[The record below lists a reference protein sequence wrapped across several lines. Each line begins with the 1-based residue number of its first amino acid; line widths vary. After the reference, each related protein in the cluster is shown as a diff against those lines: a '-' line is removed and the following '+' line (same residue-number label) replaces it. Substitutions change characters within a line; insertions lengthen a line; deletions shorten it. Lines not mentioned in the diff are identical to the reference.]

1 MAKGVAKFAFAM
13 FAGLVLFAPVASN
26 AQDAADS
33 PADKMAPPPTIEK
46 TAPADKTTADDCLTT
61 PGGESPQGQQW
72 RYRIERGTQRR
83 CWYLRDRADR
93 TAQPILTTV
102 PAAKPLA
109 RAADTPAP
117 RPPVLPPRAGNDARA
132 ELPFTRGRADANPVA
147 FPSRGRPSP
156 AMTIGADTGPAIP
169 DESLRRAP
177 AMPRLSQPLDTFSA
191 SPPAAETASTVTND
205 PVTDTNANFGMP
217 AAPAVPIDSGVLTE
231 APPPKT
237 SLQKLLIAIFG
248 ALAFAG
254 LTASLMHR
262 LAIFGRKRRVRQRR
276 RMLWQSGKAARIRPA
291 PALPPAPQAERAA
304 PRPVRTNAQTASE
317 QAQGQ
322 IEELLG
328 QMAQRVKGQVP
339 VSLFASSQVPAA
351 ARGQSPS
358 ARRDARASAARP

>member
-26 AQDAADS
+26 AQDSADS
-33 PADKMAPPPTIEK
+33 PADKMAPPPVEK
-46 TAPADKTTADDCLTT
+46 TAPADKTTVEDCLTT

-83 CWYLRDRADR
+83 CWYLRDRSDR
-93 TAQPILTTV
+93 AQPILTTA

-109 RAADTPAP
+109 RAADAPAP

-132 ELPFTRGRADANPVA
+132 ELPFTRSRADTNPVT

-156 AMTIGADTGPAIP
+156 GMTIGADTGPAIP
-169 DESLRRAP
+169 DENLRRAA
-177 AMPRLSQPLDTFSA
+177 AMPRLSQPLDTFSS
-191 SPPAAETASTVTND
+191 SPSTAETASTVTND

-217 AAPAVPIDSGVLTE
+217 AAPAMPIDSGVLTE

-254 LTASLMHR
+254 LIASLMHR

-276 RMLWQSGKAARIRPA
+276 RMLWQSGKAARIHPA
-291 PALPPAPQAERAA
+291 PAPQPALQAERAA
-304 PRPVRTNAQTASE
+304 PRPIRTSAQIASE